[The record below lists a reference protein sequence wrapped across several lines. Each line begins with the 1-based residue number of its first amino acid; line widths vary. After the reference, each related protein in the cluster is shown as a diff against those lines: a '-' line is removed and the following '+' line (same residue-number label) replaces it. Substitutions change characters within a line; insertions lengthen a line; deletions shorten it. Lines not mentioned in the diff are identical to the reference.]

1 MSKLITI
8 SDLSKLLNLID
19 PKTKKPK
26 NHILRYWEREFK
38 EIRPKKI
45 KNRRYYTSRQIDI
58 IKRIKFLL
66 KNKGLTING
75 VKKIISS
82 NRIKLDV
89 YNIDSLKTDYD
100 SSFLKEKSASLLKK
114 VNRLKNYGKKN
125 PS

>member
-89 YNIDSLKTDYD
+89 YNTDSLKTDYD
-100 SSFLKEKSASLLKK
+100 SSFLKEKSVSLLKK

>member
-58 IKRIKFLL
+58 IKKIKFLL

-89 YNIDSLKTDYD
+89 YNTDSLKTKYD
-100 SSFLKEKSASLLKK
+100 SFFLKEKSASLLKK

>member
-58 IKRIKFLL
+58 IKKIKFLL

-89 YNIDSLKTDYD
+89 YNTDSLNTKYD
-100 SSFLKEKSASLLKK
+100 SFFLKEKSASLLKK

>member
-100 SSFLKEKSASLLKK
+100 NSFLKEKSASLLKK